1 MKPSKLSYFMI
12 LLLILSL
19 ALQPVNT
26 TYFAKA
32 ATNSSLEASEN
43 AVVTLHS
50 KNKRPSVYAD
60 SAILMDANTGAVLY
74 SKRIHKKQY
83 PASITKIMTTLLA
96 LENLS
101 PTDTVTFSH
110 DAVFNIER
118 GSSHIGIDEG
128 EELTVEQCLYGIML
142 ASANEVSNAIA
153 EQVAGDNDS
162 FANMMNEKATELGC
176 VNTHFTNP
184 HGLHDKEHYTTA
196 YDMALIAKEAYQN
209 EEYKKIIATDHIIIP
224 PTNIQTEERYI
235 QNHHKMFRQTKFHYE
250 GCTGGKTGYT
260 TDAKNTLVTYAKRGD
275 LELICVVLRTN
286 AQNVYVDT
294 QKILDYGF
302 HNYISYYPTN
312 EQAYQDFV
320 KENPLDNA
328 TSDSYIDTNYCITLP
343 KDIVSSNIS
352 MNYTKGVED
361 EKSYLEFT
369 YEDQTIGLAPLNVK
383 EKSSVSSPASSKKEK
398 KKKAINTAIKPILI
412 LIVVVILL
420 LGFILFSVKLTLDRR
435 RKSMY
440 IISRSPSRRH
450 HRGPRRHNRRNQL
463 HF

>member
-26 TYFAKA
+26 TYLAKA
-32 ATNSSLEASEN
+32 ATSTSLEASEN

-101 PTDTVTFSH
+101 PTDTVTFSRN
-110 DAVFNIER
+110 AVYSIEP
-118 GSSHIGIDEG
+118 GSSSIGIDEG

-153 EQVAGDNDS
+153 EQVAGDNAS
-162 FANMMNEKATELGC
+162 FANMMNEKSTELGC

-209 EEYKKIIATDHIIIP
+209 EEYKK
-224 PTNIQTEERYI
+224 
-235 QNHHKMFRQTKFHYE
+235 
-250 GCTGGKTGYT
+250 
-260 TDAKNTLVTYAKRGD
+260 
-275 LELICVVLRTN
+275 
-286 AQNVYVDT
+286 
-294 QKILDYGF
+294 
-302 HNYISYYPTN
+302 
-312 EQAYQDFV
+312 
-320 KENPLDNA
+320 
-328 TSDSYIDTNYCITLP
+328 
-343 KDIVSSNIS
+343 
-352 MNYTKGVED
+352 
-361 EKSYLEFT
+361 
-369 YEDQTIGLAPLNVK
+369 
-383 EKSSVSSPASSKKEK
+383 
-398 KKKAINTAIKPILI
+398 
-412 LIVVVILL
+412 
-420 LGFILFSVKLTLDRR
+420 
-435 RKSMY
+435 
-440 IISRSPSRRH
+440 
-450 HRGPRRHNRRNQL
+450 
-463 HF
+463 